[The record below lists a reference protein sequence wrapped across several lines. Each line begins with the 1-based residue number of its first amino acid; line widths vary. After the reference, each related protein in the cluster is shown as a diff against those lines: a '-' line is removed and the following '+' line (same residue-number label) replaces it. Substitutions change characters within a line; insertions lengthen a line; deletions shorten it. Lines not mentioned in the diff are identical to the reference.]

1 MIDIFFNYTF
11 NKIIRQVLKITKQDN
26 SLHNASF
33 LYILITKKSF
43 KEREFMKT
51 SNIELENDED
61 VKKFVGEYH
70 PEHYLLN
77 KKEPMAIGPLDL
89 QAYLFEHKAQ
99 QGNAMKASKQ
109 VILDV
114 SK

>member
-1 MIDIFFNYTF
+1 MIDIFYNYTF

-51 SNIELENDED
+51 SNIELENE
-61 VKKFVGEYH
+61 
-70 PEHYLLN
+70 
-77 KKEPMAIGPLDL
+77 
-89 QAYLFEHKAQ
+89 LFKSVYD
-99 QGNAMKASKQ
+99 KTP
-109 VILDV
+109 
-114 SK
+114 